1 MQSRYFSLIK
11 SRCEENSTK
20 IDHLVVDA
28 QKRNL
33 AASPSNALRWNPDL
47 FLKLKLTALPL
58 FSSTN
63 FFNSPFRSLVK
74 NSVMDANREKE
85 LAELKDSI
93 KKAEARRQMYEESK
107 HLDMAMKIQ
116 DEINKLMDKEL
127 ILMKQQGESQPPAH
141 AANFCCHA
149 W

>member
-1 MQSRYFSLIK
+1 
-11 SRCEENSTK
+11 
-20 IDHLVVDA
+20 
-28 QKRNL
+28 
-33 AASPSNALRWNPDL
+33 
-47 FLKLKLTALPL
+47 
-58 FSSTN
+58 
-63 FFNSPFRSLVK
+63 
-74 NSVMDANREKE
+74 MDADKKQE
-85 LAELKDSI
+85 LAEVKEAI

>member
-1 MQSRYFSLIK
+1 
-11 SRCEENSTK
+11 
-20 IDHLVVDA
+20 
-28 QKRNL
+28 
-33 AASPSNALRWNPDL
+33 
-47 FLKLKLTALPL
+47 
-58 FSSTN
+58 
-63 FFNSPFRSLVK
+63 
-74 NSVMDANREKE
+74 MDANREKE

-127 ILMKQQGESQPPAH
+127 ILMKQQGESQPPH

-149 W
+149 

>member
-1 MQSRYFSLIK
+1 
-11 SRCEENSTK
+11 
-20 IDHLVVDA
+20 
-28 QKRNL
+28 
-33 AASPSNALRWNPDL
+33 
-47 FLKLKLTALPL
+47 
-58 FSSTN
+58 
-63 FFNSPFRSLVK
+63 
-74 NSVMDANREKE
+74 MDANREME

-116 DEINKLMDKEL
+116 DEIIVDKRRLEE
-127 ILMKQQGESQPPAH
+127 KEKQGESQPPTH